1 MFIEYL
7 SMNKK
12 NKRKENTSK
21 LYIFKE
27 SKNTIY

>member
-12 NKRKENTSK
+12 NKRKENNSK